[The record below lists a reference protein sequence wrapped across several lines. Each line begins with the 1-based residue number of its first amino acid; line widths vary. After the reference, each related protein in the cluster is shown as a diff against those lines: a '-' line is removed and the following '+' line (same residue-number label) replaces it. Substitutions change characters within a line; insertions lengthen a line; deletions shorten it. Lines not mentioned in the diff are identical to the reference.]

1 MLSSTFEQGLA
12 FLVSTSSPLYLS
24 TVSSTSSAL
33 YAFGLDGQE
42 GGHLNQE
49 AEHRKLDLLSI

>member
-1 MLSSTFEQGLA
+1 MLSSAFEQGLA

-49 AEHRKLDLLSI
+49 AEDRKSEL

>member
-33 YAFGLDGQE
+33 YAFNLDGQE
-42 GGHLNQE
+42 RGHLNQE
-49 AEHRKLDLLSI
+49 AEDRKSEL